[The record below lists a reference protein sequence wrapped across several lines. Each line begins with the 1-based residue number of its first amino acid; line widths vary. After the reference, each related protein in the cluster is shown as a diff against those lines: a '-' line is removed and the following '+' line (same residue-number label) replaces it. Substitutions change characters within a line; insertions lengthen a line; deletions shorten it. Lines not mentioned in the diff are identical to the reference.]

1 MEWSNAM
8 ITDDKTP
15 IISHQAEGTGLDLE
29 AIRARLIA
37 NQDQLKLPL
46 GETLNLLD
54 QLAAFELGRFLLR
67 HRGLNGYWT
76 AYLILQ
82 GPHRQDL
89 SPLEQWILHR
99 APVFR
104 ATRERFFIFQRLI
117 QERLRPDMSLASI
130 PCGLMD
136 DLLSLD
142 YSMTPN
148 VRLTGIDLD
157 AETLSQAQTQ
167 AAAKANPPAVSFL
180 QRNAWQLEVMAA
192 FDLIASNGL
201 NFYEPNDMAVIK
213 LYRQFQRALKPKGV
227 LITSFLT
234 PPPALTKDS
243 PWKDTP
249 VEDLRQQA
257 AIFGD
262 IIGAKWQVFRT
273 EPQMREHFDQA
284 GLDVQDIIYD
294 SQAMFPTIIAEK
306 RG

>member
-1 MEWSNAM
+1 M
-8 ITDDKTP
+8 ITDDKTL
-15 IISHQAEGTGLDLE
+15 IISHQADGAGLDME
-29 AIRARLIA
+29 GIRTRLIA

-54 QLAAFELGRFLLR
+54 QLGACELGQFLLR

-82 GPHRQDL
+82 GPQRQDI
-89 SPLEQWILHR
+89 SPLEQWIVHR
-99 APVFR
+99 APVVR

-117 QERLRPDMSLASI
+117 QERLSPDMSLASI

-157 AETLSQAQTQ
+157 TETLSQAQTH
-167 AAAKANPPAVSFL
+167 AAARAIPLAVSFL
-180 QRNAWQLEVMAA
+180 QKNAWYLEVMAA

-201 NFYEPNDMAVIK
+201 NIYEPDDLAVIK

-243 PWKDTP
+243 PWKNTP
-249 VEDLRQQA
+249 PEDLRLQA

-284 GLDVQDIIYD
+284 GLDVKDIIYD
-294 SQAMFPTIIAEK
+294 SQAMFPTIIGEK